1 MVVEW
6 KVYREDG
13 GVRMDGAENIGRG
26 WENYDVQ
33 VTGKDW
39 MEE

>member
-1 MVVEW
+1 MEGIQGRW
-6 KVYREDG
+6 WG
-13 GVRMDGAENIGRG
+13 AHGAENIGRG
-26 WENYDVQ
+26 WENYDVE